1 VRSVSSHRTGLLIIR
16 AWVEVGSSDP
26 LRANVR
32 ITDDVAQG
40 IERTLEVVHPEAVDR
55 IVGAWIRG
63 MLELQPAVHE

>member
-1 VRSVSSHRTGLLIIR
+1 VSSHRTGLLIIR

-32 ITDDVAQG
+32 VTDDVAQG
-40 IERTLEVVHPEAVDR
+40 IERTLDVVEPEAVDR

-63 MLELQPAVHE
+63 MLELRPAHLD